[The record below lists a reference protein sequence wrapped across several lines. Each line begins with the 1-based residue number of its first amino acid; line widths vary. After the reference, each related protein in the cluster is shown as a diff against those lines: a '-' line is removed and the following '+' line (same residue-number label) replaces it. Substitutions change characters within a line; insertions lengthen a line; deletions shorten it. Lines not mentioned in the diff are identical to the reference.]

1 MSVGVALFEVEAVV
15 LVGAFEVEVFE
26 RSLGAFEVE
35 AVVCV
40 WVL

>member
-26 RSLGAFEVE
+26 SSLGRLRLRRW
-35 AVVCV
+35 CV
-40 WVL
+40 WGV